1 MPVVAVTDM
10 SNSAKTALCGVI
22 TALSVICMT
31 ITVVVPVTSYSC
43 AMIAGVL
50 LVIIVIEVNAVWAF
64 YVYVAVSLTLVLVLP
79 DKEAA
84 FCYIVLFGIYPIL
97 KQFIEK
103 LRSVTL
109 RWILKLI
116 VFDISVAAL
125 FYILVFILNIP
136 KESFSIAGLYVPWL
150 FVIAGDF
157 AFILYDIALT
167 GVVTS
172 YVVKW
177 RKYIFKGKW

>member
-1 MPVVAVTDM
+1 MPVAAVNDM

-31 ITVVVPVTSYSC
+31 ITVIVPVASYSC

-50 LVIIVIEVNAVWAF
+50 LVVIVIEVNAVWAF
-64 YVYVAVSLTLVLVLP
+64 YVYVAVSLTSVLVLP

-84 FCYIVLFGIYPIL
+84 FYYIVLFGTYPIL

-103 LRSVTL
+103 FKKAVL
-109 RWILKLI
+109 RWILKLT
-116 VFDISVAAL
+116 VFNISVAAL
-125 FYILVFILNIP
+125 FYISVFILNIP
-136 KESFSIAGLYVPWL
+136 KESFSIAGLYAPL
-150 FVIAGDF
+150 IFIIAGDF

-167 GVVTS
+167 GVITS
-172 YVVKW
+172 YVIKW
-177 RKYIFKGKW
+177 RKYIFKRKW